1 MRSRDQ
7 DGFTLIELLVVVAII
22 GIIAAIAV
30 PNLLSAIDRGKQKRT
45 MADLRSIGTAVEQY
59 AIDNAGYPTAGD
71 MATLEGVIEPTY
83 ISTAPLTDG
92 WSRPFTV
99 ASVNTEYT
107 VCSGGKDGGGCTND
121 AGGATS
127 AFTDSITFA
136 NGQFVQWPE
145 GMQQ

>member
-1 MRSRDQ
+1 
-7 DGFTLIELLVVVAII
+7 LLVVVAVI
-22 GIIAAIAV
+22 GIIVAIAV
-30 PNLLSAIDRGKQKRT
+30 PNLLSAVDRGKQKRT

-59 AIDNAGYPTAGD
+59 AIDNAGYPVAGD

-92 WSRPFTV
+92 WSRPFIV
-99 ASVNTEYT
+99 ASVSTEYT

-121 AGGATS
+121 AGGATG